1 MMGGPGSGSYYRWG
15 SRPVAEDYKDLDIVW
30 LRREGYL
37 RPGRQ
42 SFISWTRNGQPS
54 GSINL
59 TAHGDRVSLSYTYTH
74 NGKSEDVRYAVEL
87 TYTAYNYGGT
97 RPWFLCPGQGCGR
110 RVGKLYAAGKYF
122 LCRHCYDL
130 AYHSQNISE
139 ADRLL
144 RKAQAI
150 RKRLGASLCVWDP
163 IVSKP
168 KGMHWKTFGRL
179 RDEAMIAG
187 NRSARL
193 MLERLDHHVSA
204 LSDRLKGS

>member
-1 MMGGPGSGSYYRWG
+1 MGGPGSGSYYRWR
-15 SRPVAEDYKDLDIVW
+15 SKKPVAEDYCFLDINY
-30 LRREGYL
+30 LKRNGYL
-37 RPGRQ
+37 RPGRSSIQ
-42 SFISWTRNGQPS
+42 SWTCGGKDA
-54 GSINL
+54 GSVGLI
-59 TAHGDRVSLSYTYTH
+59 AHEDSIELDYRHTH
-74 NGKSEDVRYAVEL
+74 AGESEDVHYTVQL
-87 TYTAYNYGGT
+87 TYTSCNYGGT

-110 RVGKLYAAGKYF
+110 RVGKLYSAGKYF

-139 ADRLL
+139 ADSLL

-193 MLERLDHHVSA
+193 MLERLDRHVNS
-204 LSDRLKGS
+204 LGDRLR